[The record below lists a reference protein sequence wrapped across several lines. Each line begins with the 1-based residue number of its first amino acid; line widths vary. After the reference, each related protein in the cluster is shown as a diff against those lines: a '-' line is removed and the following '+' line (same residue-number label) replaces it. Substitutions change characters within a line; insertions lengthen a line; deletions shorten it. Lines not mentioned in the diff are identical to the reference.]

1 MTITTEIFHFDGSMV
16 FLDSIYSTLLHC
28 EAQSATN
35 QELFLAEAI
44 AFRIFRNFER
54 ITRAV
59 FLESCITL
67 VAPSGGRISS
77 KLTCGDWK
85 TAEEI
90 LKAGNRFLDWG
101 NIENTR
107 NLASLVFEN
116 GFPISDM
123 FAPINSTLTSLQ
135 AIRNFIAHDSEEA
148 ERKFRRVVP
157 NYLQPSANPETA
169 AKLLLGRRSI
179 RGPQTLRIIMD
190 HVKTLTTI
198 YGQL

>member
-1 MTITTEIFHFDGSMV
+1 MTITDEISHFDDSMI
-16 FLDSIYSTLLHC
+16 FLESIYSGLVKC
-28 EAQSATN
+28 EVQTATN

-44 AFRIFRNFER
+44 AFRLFRNFER

-59 FLESCITL
+59 FLESCMTLIT
-67 VAPSGGRISS
+67 PSGKPIKS
-77 KLTCGDWK
+77 KLICSDWK

-107 NLASLVFEN
+107 SLASLVFEH

-123 FAPINSTLTSLQ
+123 LAPVNSSLTSLQ
-135 AIRNFIAHDSEEA
+135 AIRNFIAHDSTEA
-148 ERKFRRVVP
+148 ARKFRKIVP
-157 NYLQPSANPETA
+157 NYLQPSANPDSA
-169 AKLLLGRRSI
+169 AKLLLGRRNL
-179 RGPQTLRIIMD
+179 RQPQTLRVIMD
-190 HVKTLTTI
+190 HVKTLTVI